1 MTTTCEYFRM
11 LQTLPTLSNTR
22 WLSRIDSISTLLVHF
37 ENIYD
42 AVSEIKDEST
52 GQSAADA
59 SSFLFAMENFEFI
72 IVACLTQYILAFIRP
87 LSVNLQAKSCD
98 LILAYSEA
106 RNLIQILSTVRSSAT
121 DYNKIYNRAVSI
133 ASKIDVLPQKP
144 RTVGRQRH
152 RANAGDD
159 TTVFEHYRLNHF
171 LPFVDHVVQHLML
184 RFPEELNDV
193 LLGMYLLPGHFEQLN
208 DDIIEKDKGNVFK

>member
-1 MTTTCEYFRM
+1 MFKCTRNSKLHDTFPRINLLFSLFSETKNHFKQINVKFHVRPFSGFARYWGYQWQRHANISEWSRR
-11 LQTLPTLSNTR
+11 QTLPTLSNTR

-144 RTVGRQRH
+144 ITVGRLWH

-159 TTVFEHYRLNHF
+159 TTVF
-171 LPFVDHVVQHLML
+171 
-184 RFPEELNDV
+184 
-193 LLGMYLLPGHFEQLN
+193 
-208 DDIIEKDKGNVFK
+208 

>member
-1 MTTTCEYFRM
+1 M
-11 LQTLPTLSNTR
+11 
-22 WLSRIDSISTLLVHF
+22 
-37 ENIYD
+37 
-42 AVSEIKDEST
+42 
-52 GQSAADA
+52 
-59 SSFLFAMENFEFI
+59 
-72 IVACLTQYILAFIRP
+72 
-87 LSVNLQAKSCD
+87 
-98 LILAYSEA
+98 
-106 RNLIQILSTVRSSAT
+106 IQILSTVRSSAT

-208 DDIIEKDKGNVFK
+208 DDIIEKIKATYLNDLPMQTQLDSEVMRWKHKFINSSWSNPMGLQEGLALCNASYFPNINSIFQLILTLPVGSFSCERSF